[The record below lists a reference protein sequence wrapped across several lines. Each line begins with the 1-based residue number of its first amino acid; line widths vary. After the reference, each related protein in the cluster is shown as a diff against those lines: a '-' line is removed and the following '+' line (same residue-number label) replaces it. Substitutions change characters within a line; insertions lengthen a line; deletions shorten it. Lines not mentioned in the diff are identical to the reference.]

1 MVKHITQIEG
11 ISSTE
16 FLNEI
21 SELKE
26 ALQLLT
32 KNNQANPSSDFITRQ
47 ETAEILNVSLST
59 LLNWRKAGIITAYRI
74 GNKIRYKKSEILDSL
89 TKINQEND

>member
-11 ISSTE
+11 ISLTE

-26 ALQLLT
+26 ALLLLT